1 MTMSRSG
8 GSALYI
14 ALAYHW
20 AWTSHDFEQAMTYID
35 PNIIICQAPAGPVV
49 GADAF
54 RQFMGPF
61 AQILIRS
68 ELIAAYGD
76 TDTAVL
82 IYDTDTIPVRNAPAA
97 EYLTVRDGRITR
109 MRMIFDRA
117 PFDAARR
124 AVETVEPS

>member
-14 ALAYHW
+14 ALAYHR

-35 PNIIICQAPAGPVV
+35 PDIICQAPAGPVV

-54 RQFMGPF
+54 REFMGPF
-61 AQILIRS
+61 SQILIRS
-68 ELIAAYGD
+68 ELITAYGD